1 MAKKTTKKTTKKTA
15 EVKSAATPKK
25 AAVKKSVKHLGRGL
39 ESLMGDMAKID
50 APKEQRG
57 GGTSL
62 MEIDLSL
69 ITPNPYQ
76 PRTEWDE
83 QELTELVDSIRANGI
98 VQPIVVRQNGRTYQI
113 IAGERRW
120 RASKAAGLRKIPSL
134 IREVTE
140 EQMLELALVENIHR
154 SDLNP
159 MERAKA
165 YYEYLDK
172 FKLTQAEAAQK
183 LGENRSV
190 IANYVRLLDLPQEV
204 KDMLVNK
211 ALSMGHARAIL
222 GLPGDELRK
231 KLAYRALTGRLSV
244 REVEKL
250 VKKQLDSMN
259 KPEPEGAEKTEKP
272 ANIMDLETRMRDKL
286 GTKVQ
291 IRTNKSGK
299 KGRIVID
306 FYSLEEFDRLSEIM
320 GVSMIDD

>member
-1 MAKKTTKKTTKKTA
+1 MVKITKKQDPPKKEEAVKQPPAAKK
-15 EVKSAATPKK
+15 V
-25 AAVKKSVKHLGRGL
+25 VKHLGRGL
-39 ESLMGDMAKID
+39 QSLIGDISPVASVPE
-50 APKEQRG
+50 AELQAG
-57 GGTSL
+57 AAHL
-62 MEIDLSL
+62 LEIDVNL

-83 QELTELVDSIRANGI
+83 QELTELVNSVRANGI
-98 VQPIVVRQNGRTYQI
+98 VQPIVVRKNGKTYQL

-120 RASKAAGLRKIPSL
+120 RAAKIAGLKQIPS
-134 IREVTE
+134 IVRSVTE
-140 EQMLELALVENIHR
+140 EQMLEIALVENIHR

-159 MERAKA
+159 IERAKA
-165 YYEYLDK
+165 YHEYLEK
-172 FKLTQAEAAQK
+172 FKLTQAEAAEK

-190 IANYVRLLDLPQEV
+190 LANHIRLLDLPQEV

-222 GLPGDELRK
+222 GLPGDDLRK

-250 VKKQLDSMN
+250 VKKQLDAMN
-259 KPEPEGAEKTEKP
+259 KVDKKDTEKP
-272 ANIMDLETRMRDKL
+272 EKGVHILDLETRMRDAL
-286 GTKVQ
+286 RTKVQ

-306 FYSLEEFDRLSEIM
+306 FYSLEEFERLSEIM
-320 GVSMIDD
+320 GVSMIDE

>member
-1 MAKKTTKKTTKKTA
+1 MAKTIKKQDPPKT
-15 EVKSAATPKK
+15 EE
-25 AAVKKSVKHLGRGL
+25 AVKQPPAAKKVVKHLGRGL
-39 ESLMGDMAKID
+39 QSLIGDLGPAISETPQTE
-50 APKEQRG
+50 AHAG
-57 GGTSL
+57 AAHL
-62 MEIDLSL
+62 LEIDVNL

-83 QELTELVDSIRANGI
+83 QELTELVNSVRANGI
-98 VQPIVVRQNGRTYQI
+98 VQPIVVRKNGKTYQL

-120 RASKAAGLRKIPSL
+120 RAAKIAGLKQIPA
-134 IREVTE
+134 IVRVVTE
-140 EQMLELALVENIHR
+140 EQMLEIALVENIHR

-159 MERAKA
+159 IERAKA
-165 YYEYLDK
+165 YHEYLEK
-172 FKLTQAEAAQK
+172 FKLTQAEAAEK

-190 IANYVRLLDLPQEV
+190 LANHIRLLDLPPEV

-250 VKKQLDSMN
+250 VKKQLDAMN
-259 KPEPEGAEKTEKP
+259 KVDKKDTEKP
-272 ANIMDLETRMRDKL
+272 EKAVHILDLETRMRDTL
-286 GTKVQ
+286 RTKVQ

-306 FYSLEEFDRLSEIM
+306 FYSLEEFERLSEIM
-320 GVSMIDD
+320 GVSMIDE

>member
-1 MAKKTTKKTTKKTA
+1 MAKKVVKKKTA
-15 EVKSAATPKK
+15 SSAVPNTKK
-25 AAVKKSVKHLGRGL
+25 ASKKTVKHLGKGL
-39 ESLMGDMAKID
+39 QALMGDMNQTVAAE
-50 APKEQRG
+50 APETAGSRFVE
-57 GGTSL
+57 L
-62 MEIDLSL
+62 DLNL
-69 ITPNPYQ
+69 ISPNPFQ

-98 VQPIVVRQNGRTYQI
+98 VQPIVVRKYEDRYQL

-120 RASKAAGLRKIPSL
+120 RASKAAGLKKIPAL
-134 IREVTE
+134 VRQVTE

-159 MERAKA
+159 IERAKA
-165 YYEYLDK
+165 YKDYVER
-172 FKLTQAEAAQK
+172 FGLTQAEAAEK

-190 IANYVRLLDLPQEV
+190 IANYIRLLDLPHEV

-244 REVEKL
+244 REVENL
-250 VKKQLDSMN
+250 VKKQLDALN
-259 KPEPEGAEKTEKP
+259 KEVSKEKETPQKP
-272 ANIMDLETRMRDKL
+272 ANITDLETRMRDRL

-320 GVSMIDD
+320 GVSMVDD

>member
-1 MAKKTTKKTTKKTA
+1 MTKIVKKQDPPKKEDVVKQPPPAKK
-15 EVKSAATPKK
+15 V
-25 AAVKKSVKHLGRGL
+25 VKHLGRGL
-39 ESLMGDMAKID
+39 QSLIGDIDTAVGQPEKESHAGAAHL
-50 APKEQRG
+50 
-57 GGTSL
+57 L
-62 MEIDLSL
+62 EIDVNS

-83 QELTELVDSIRANGI
+83 QELTELVNSVRANGI
-98 VQPIVVRQNGRTYQI
+98 VQPIVVRKNGRTYQLV
-113 IAGERRW
+113 AGERRW
-120 RASKAAGLRKIPSL
+120 RAAKIAGLKHIPA
-134 IREVTE
+134 IVRVVNE
-140 EQMLELALVENIHR
+140 EQMLEIALVENIHR

-165 YYEYLDK
+165 YHEYLEK
-172 FKLTQAEAAQK
+172 FNLTQAEAAEK

-190 IANYVRLLDLPQEV
+190 LANHIRLLDLPQEV

-250 VKKQLDSMN
+250 VKKQLDLMN
-259 KPEPEGAEKTEKP
+259 KVDKKDTEKP
-272 ANIMDLETRMRDKL
+272 EKAVHILDLETRMRDTL
-286 GTKVQ
+286 RTKVQ
-291 IRTNKSGK
+291 IKTNKSGK

-306 FYSLEEFDRLSEIM
+306 FYSLEEFERLSEIM
-320 GVSMIDD
+320 GVSMIDE

>member
-1 MAKKTTKKTTKKTA
+1 MAKKTVKKKTA
-15 EVKSAATPKK
+15 PKAK
-25 AAVKKSVKHLGRGL
+25 PQVKKPAAKKTVKHLGKGL
-39 ESLMGDMAKID
+39 QALMGDMNNTAA
-50 APKEQRG
+50 APEQESSV
-57 GGTSL
+57 GTRL
-62 MEIDLSL
+62 QEIDLNL

-98 VQPIVVRQNGRTYQI
+98 VQPIVLRQNGETYQL

-120 RASKAAGLRKIPSL
+120 RASKIAGSKSIPAL
-134 IREVTE
+134 IRDVTE

-159 MERAKA
+159 IERAKA
-165 YYEYLDK
+165 YHEYLQK
-172 FKLTQAEAAQK
+172 FKLTQAEAAEK

-190 IANYVRLLDLPQEV
+190 IANHIRLLDLPHEV

-250 VKKQLDSMN
+250 VKKQLDAMN
-259 KPEPEGAEKTEKP
+259 KQDKEGPEKPEKP
-272 ANIMDLETRMRDKL
+272 ANILDLETRMRDRL
-286 GTKVQ
+286 GTKVL
-291 IRTNKSGK
+291 IRTNKSGR
-299 KGRIVID
+299 KGKIVID

>member
-1 MAKKTTKKTTKKTA
+1 MTKKVVKKKAVVKVDNSSVKKVKPKKTT
-15 EVKSAATPKK
+15 
-25 AAVKKSVKHLGRGL
+25 KHLGRGL
-39 ESLMGDMAKID
+39 QALMGDMEP
-50 APKEQRG
+50 APVKKQEVEASV
-57 GGTSL
+57 GTRL
-62 MEIDLSL
+62 LEIDLAM

-98 VQPIVVRQNGRTYQI
+98 VQPIVVRQNGKIYQL

-120 RASKAAGLRKIPSL
+120 RASKIAGFKKIPAL
-134 IREVTE
+134 VRDVTD

-159 MERAKA
+159 IERAKA
-165 YYEYLDK
+165 YHDYIDK
-172 FKLTQAEAAQK
+172 FKLTQAEAAEK

-190 IANYVRLLDLPQEV
+190 VANYIRLLDLPQEV
-204 KDMLVNK
+204 KDMLINK

-244 REVEKL
+244 REVERL
-250 VKKQLDSMN
+250 VKRQLDVMN
-259 KPEPEGAEKTEKP
+259 KVDKKDTESKEKT
-272 ANIMDLETRMRDKL
+272 AHILDLETRMRDRL

-291 IRTNKSGK
+291 ISTNKHGK
-299 KGRIVID
+299 KGKIVID
-306 FYSLEEFDRLSEIM
+306 FYSIEEFERLSDIM
-320 GVSMIDD
+320 GVSMTDD